1 MKKLIAIAA
10 LATAAI
16 STPAFAGSLTGEVR
30 FDLDTNGAWTRATP
44 AATEYRVE
52 YWDAIGAVKVGA
64 ELQALQAE
72 NAGGTN
78 SLVSVK
84 AGPNL
89 PSVAGLQLAAY
100 GEVGKSLGAG
110 NNFEFWGGA
119 VTARKDIIGPL
130 SVNAG
135 YRHREGFAAG
145 DMNEERLHAGVGYDV
160 TDKLALGA
168 TFYRTRGSIDAD
180 AVGVSVT
187 RKF

>member
-10 LATAAI
+10 LATAAVA
-16 STPAFAGSLTGEVR
+16 SPAFAGSLTGEVR
-30 FDLDTNGAWTRATP
+30 FDLDTKGAWTRTTP
-44 AATEYRVE
+44 ATTEYRVE
-52 YWDAIGAVKVGA
+52 YWDSIGALKVGA
-64 ELQALQAE
+64 ELQALQGA
-72 NAGGTN
+72 NAGATG

-89 PSVAGLQLAAY
+89 PSVAGLGVATYA
-100 GEVGKSLGAG
+100 EVGKNLAAG
-110 NNFEFWGGA
+110 NNFEFWGAA
-119 VTARKDIIGPL
+119 VEAHKTIVGPL

-145 DMNEERLHAGVGYDV
+145 DINEERLHAGLGYAIS
-160 TDKLALGA
+160 DKLALGA

-180 AVGVSVT
+180 VVGVGVT